1 MSSTNAPLP
10 PLTAVIVD
18 DEHHCIETLSWDLQT
33 YAPHCQIIKT
43 FTDAREA
50 LADLPELN
58 PDVLLLDIEMPY
70 RNGFELLDKLP
81 RLTSHVIFTTAY
93 SQYAVKAF
101 RHSAVD
107 YLLKP
112 IDGQELVAALAK
124 VTVDPSRT
132 RDPHALKILS
142 EAILRGSQGSSKL
155 SLPTSEGWELVHI
168 ADIVH
173 CQSDGSY
180 SYIFLADGT
189 RLTISRNLKQL
200 EEPLKEYG
208 FQRVH
213 HRHLVNISKIKKVLR
228 SGSLEMSD
236 GSEVIVSRAKKERLM
251 KLIQ

>member
-1 MSSTNAPLP
+1 MSAPTPTP
-10 PLTAVIVD
+10 PDLTAVIVD
-18 DEHHCIETLSWDLQT
+18 DERHCVETLAWDLQT
-33 YAPHCQIIKT
+33 YAPHCKVVST
-43 FTDAREA
+43 FADARVA
-50 LADLPELN
+50 VGELQDIN
-58 PDVLLLDIEMPY
+58 PDVLFLDIEMPY
-70 RNGFELLDKLP
+70 LNGFELLEQLP
-81 RLTSHVIFTTAY
+81 RLASHVIFTTAY

-101 RHSAVD
+101 RHSAID

-112 IDGQELVAALAK
+112 VDGRELVAALAK
-124 VTVDPSRT
+124 VTVDPERV
-132 RDPHALKILS
+132 RDAHALKVLS
-142 EAILRGSQGSSKL
+142 DALLRGSQGSSKL
-155 SLPTSEGWELVHI
+155 SLPTSDGWELVHI

-200 EEPLKEYG
+200 EEPLKDYG

-213 HRHLVNISKIKKVLR
+213 HRHLVNIARIKKVLR

-236 GSEVIVSRAKKERLM
+236 GSEVVVSRAKKDQLL

>member
-1 MSSTNAPLP
+1 MKSEKPQA
-10 PLTAVIVD
+10 LTAVIVD
-18 DEHHCIETLSWDLQT
+18 DERHCVETLEWDIQT
-33 YAPHCQIIKT
+33 YAPHCEVVAT

-50 LADLPELN
+50 IAELEGIG
-58 PDVLLLDIEMPY
+58 PDVLFLDIEMPHH
-70 RNGFELLDKLP
+70 NGFELLDRLP

-112 IDGQELVAALAK
+112 IDGTELEAALSK
-124 VTVDPSRT
+124 VKIEETRV
-132 RDPHALKILS
+132 RDPNALKILS
-142 EAILRGSQGSSKL
+142 EAIMQGGNRAAKL
-155 SLPTSEGWELVHI
+155 SLPTSDGWELVHV
-168 ADIVH
+168 ADIIH

-189 RLTISRNLKQL
+189 KLTISRNLKQL
-200 EEPLKEYG
+200 EEPLTEYG

-213 HRHLVNISKIKKVLR
+213 HRHLVNVSRIRKVLR

-236 GSEVIVSRAKKERLM
+236 GSEVVVSRAKKEQLL

>member
-1 MSSTNAPLP
+1 MKTQKAPD
-10 PLTAVIVD
+10 LTAVIVD
-18 DEHHCIETLSWDLQT
+18 DESHCTETLRWDIQT
-33 YAPHCQIIKT
+33 YAPNCEVVAS
-43 FTDAREA
+43 FTDARQA
-50 LADLPELN
+50 IQELMAIN
-58 PDVLLLDIEMPY
+58 PDVLFLDIEMPHH
-70 RNGFELLDKLP
+70 NGFELLNHLP
-81 RLTSHVIFTTAY
+81 QLTSHVIFTTAY

-112 IDGQELVAALAK
+112 IDGEELAAALAK
-124 VTVDPSRT
+124 VSVDPDRA

-142 EAILRGSQGSSKL
+142 DAILRGSQGSSKL
-155 SLPTSEGWELVHI
+155 SLPTSDGWDLVHI
-168 ADIVH
+168 ADIIH

-200 EEPLKEYG
+200 EEPLAEYG

-213 HRHLVNISKIKKVLR
+213 HRHLVNVARIKKVLR

-236 GSEVIVSRAKKERLM
+236 GSEVVVSRAKKEQLM